1 MKTKKH
7 NTSWMVSVCT
17 YGSNRNR
24 SGEHT
29 AWNDTASDH

>member
-7 NTSWMVSVCT
+7 DTSWMVSVALMA
-17 YGSNRNR
+17 SDRNR